1 PRGQADPPIGDW
13 VPIGRPFGICL
24 CCDFTVPVLVPSHD
38 LAVGFAVGLDCG
50 GMTAT
55 YIHLSSPFD
64 RVPIRGTPPGVPVA
78 GLYDP
83 GRGRVVYL
91 LTEWYGER
99 ETDLTAWALRL
110 DDTLRWERLETNR
123 GPSARVGASVVF
135 DSKGDRIIMFG
146 GRRSNPDPDPN
157 LNEVW

>member
-1 PRGQADPPIGDW
+1 MLPTPGVGGVSRMTWNRRRTIPAAFILLAMVCLTWPALSNPPRGQADPPIGDW

-91 LTEWYGER
+91 LTEWDGER

-110 DDTLRWERLETNR
+110 DDTLRWERLE
-123 GPSARVGASVVF
+123 
-135 DSKGDRIIMFG
+135 
-146 GRRSNPDPDPN
+146 
-157 LNEVW
+157 